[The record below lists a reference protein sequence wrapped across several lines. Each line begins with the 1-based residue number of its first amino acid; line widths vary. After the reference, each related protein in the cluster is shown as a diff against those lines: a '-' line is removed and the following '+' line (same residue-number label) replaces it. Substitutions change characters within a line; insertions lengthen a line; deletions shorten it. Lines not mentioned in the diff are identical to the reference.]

1 MLGSGTVRL
10 EVRAEGIAAGWVVAR
25 GCRVEPSSG
34 ELLGAVES
42 AKVSAVA
49 AKDSPESLGRKA
61 AVRNMLRHGSYKP
74 TGRGKPASEYLLNAA
89 AEGEFPLIHN
99 LVDVNNLVSL
109 ESLLPISLV
118 DLERAATTAFAVR
131 WGRAGESYVFNP
143 SGQVLDLEDLL
154 LVAKLPEDEPCASP
168 IKDSQATKTHGESR
182 DVLAVLY
189 APSLLRPAAEGGAR
203 RMAALLAGA
212 CGGVAEWGVLP

>member
-1 MLGSGTVRL
+1 MLGSGTVTV

-25 GCRVEPSSG
+25 GCCVETSAG
-34 ELLGAVES
+34 ALLQTVEAAKS
-42 AKVSAVA
+42 AAVA
-49 AKDSPESLGRKA
+49 VKDSPDSLGRKA

-89 AEGEFPLIHN
+89 LDGEFPLINN

-109 ESLLPISLV
+109 ETLLPISLV

-131 WGRAGESYVFNP
+131 WGRPGEAYVFNP
-143 SGQVLDLEDLL
+143 SGQVLDLGDLL
-154 LVAKLPEDEPCASP
+154 LLSKLPEDEPCASP
-168 IKDSQATKTHGESR
+168 IKDSQASKTHEGSR

-189 APSLLRPAAEGGAR
+189 APAALRRAAEDGAR
-203 RMAALLAGA
+203 RMAGLLAGS
-212 CGGVAEWGVLP
+212 CGGAAEWGVLP